1 LCFLQDFTSIDTHY
15 IQFREITFFSKISN
29 FRDV

>member
-1 LCFLQDFTSIDTHY
+1 LCFSQDFPSIDTHY
-15 IQFREITFFSKISN
+15 IQFGEIRFFSKISN